1 MPKAQK
7 YKTVTQYYS
16 FKIKVKL
23 SHRVENSQAQAKG
36 ILSKLLESAIRDG
49 VFENFTLI

>member
-1 MPKAQK
+1 MSKAQK

-16 FKIKVKL
+16 FKIKIKL

-36 ILSKLLESAIRDG
+36 LMSKMLEGAIRDG